1 MQSFGT
7 TSCDSGNPCLPG
19 VGGGEE
25 GEEEHEDPAK
35 KKMMRRRQWEN
46 EHLPVATTPPLSN
59 ARIKG
64 THCLNV
70 LESTPAALS
79 RAASMSAGVN
89 SFFPS
94 ALAAIAKMLV
104 SSPNDDTI
112 APASGCGGGGGGGVC
127 VCVRV
132 CASVC
137 VRVCASVCVCV
148 CLCVCVCAPVSGEHS
163 TAACAASYLAASPAC
178 APAAA

>member
-1 MQSFGT
+1 
-7 TSCDSGNPCLPG
+7 
-19 VGGGEE
+19 
-25 GEEEHEDPAK
+25 
-35 KKMMRRRQWEN
+35 
-46 EHLPVATTPPLSN
+46 
-59 ARIKG
+59 
-64 THCLNV
+64 
-70 LESTPAALS
+70 
-79 RAASMSAGVN
+79 MSAGVN

-112 APASGCGGGGGGGVC
+112 APASGCGGCGGGGVC

-148 CLCVCVCAPVSGEHS
+148 CVCVSVCVLQFLENTQQQHVPHHTWRRVPRARQPLLEFR
-163 TAACAASYLAASPAC
+163 
-178 APAAA
+178 